1 MQAGEKLALKDT
13 TKGDVIVKLV
23 PLIDNFEA
31 AKNSIKVQ
39 SDAEQKIVDSYQV
52 GATEHEL
59 GSMWTGACGQH
70 VNGACGQHVDW
81 CMCLPHLHYQSA
93 MAPLVLLHAALVHA
107 VQQDVVCI
115 MQNQQI
121 AWPQSKMA

>member
-52 GATEHEL
+52 GTRPVSAHPL
-59 GSMWTGACGQH
+59 GAI
-70 VNGACGQHVDW
+70 W
-81 CMCLPHLHYQSA
+81 CLM
-93 MAPLVLLHAALVHA
+93 LVH
-107 VQQDVVCI
+107 VGSQD
-115 MQNQQI
+115 
-121 AWPQSKMA
+121 